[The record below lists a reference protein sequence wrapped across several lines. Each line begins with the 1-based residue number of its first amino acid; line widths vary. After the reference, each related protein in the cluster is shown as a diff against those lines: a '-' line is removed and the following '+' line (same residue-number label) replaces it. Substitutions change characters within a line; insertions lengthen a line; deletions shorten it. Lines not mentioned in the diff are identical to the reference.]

1 MLNMKT
7 MQKSLQAA
15 LLAAAVLAPA
25 AYAATP
31 VLSFVVTPSTGV
43 VGNMVDVDVRISD
56 VNDLYAYN
64 FSLLFDPALL
74 QVATVKEGSFMS
86 AAGETY
92 FFEGMADNASGKV
105 DYVANTMLGAVPGV
119 NGGGSLAHFKFNVL
133 GAGSSTLSF
142 ADVLF
147 LDSANNDV
155 APQWA
160 PQTVVTAV
168 PEPETYL
175 MLGVGLMGLAA
186 LRRRKV

>member
-15 LLAAAVLAPA
+15 LLAVAVVAPA
-25 AYAATP
+25 AYAAAP
-31 VLSFVVTPSTGV
+31 ALSFVVTPATGV
-43 VGNMVDVDVRISD
+43 VGNMVDVDVRIAD

-74 QVATVKEGSFMS
+74 QIYAVKEGSFMS

-92 FFEGMADNASGKV
+92 FFEGTTDNANGKV

-119 NGGGSLAHFKFNVL
+119 NGSGSLAHFKFNVL

-147 LDSANNDV
+147 LDSASNEV

-160 PQTVVTAV
+160 AQTVVTAV
-168 PEPETYL
+168 PEPDTYL

>member
-1 MLNMKT
+1 MLNVKT

-15 LLAAAVLAPA
+15 LLAAILVAPA

-31 VLSFVVTPSTGV
+31 TLSFVVTPSTGV
-43 VGNMVDVDVRISD
+43 VGNVVDVDVRISD
-56 VNDLYAYN
+56 VSDLYAYN
-64 FSLLFDPALL
+64 FSLLFNPALL
-74 QVATVKEGSFMS
+74 QVASVKEGGFMS

-92 FFEGMADNASGKV
+92 FFEGWTDNASGKV

-119 NGGGSLAHFKFNVL
+119 NGGGGLAHFKFNVL

-147 LDSANNDV
+147 LDSASNEV

-160 PQTVVTAV
+160 AQTVVTSV

-175 MLGVGLMGLAA
+175 MLGVGLLGLAA
-186 LRRRKV
+186 LRRRKP